1 MALSNTV
8 IGVLLLAMGVLVSAL
23 LGFGLETAIAALSG
37 LALVG
42 GAMALTMKHVQ
53 Y

>member
-23 LGFGLETAIAALSG
+23 LGFGLETGIAVLSVIALTG
-37 LALVG
+37 A
-42 GAMALTMKHVQ
+42 AMALTMRHVQ
-53 Y
+53 D